1 MVVLKPLLL
10 VFKFPIYLMIYCGS
24 FRFNLFKPK
33 NFSAHFFFQLSTYF
47 FTSFLAS
54 NPFFPLSLS
63 LSLSLSLPSY
73 RQPPPST
80 LPTTTIH
87 VMAVDNDVVGLL
99 PFPPFPFLFPFT
111 HLLHTKVLKPGPF
124 IEL

>member
-63 LSLSLSLPSY
+63 LSLSHPSY